1 VALTEQDCD
10 KIKMMVE
17 LGVRRYFDH
26 YLLEVFPDQVRQ
38 VVEAHDHDSSA
49 HGGISGQF
57 LRFKWTLIGFVFG
70 TGALAGTGLT
80 ALVRFLA

>member
-1 VALTEQDCD
+1 MALTDQDCE

-26 YLLEVFPDQVRQ
+26 YLLEVFPDQIHRVI
-38 VVEAHDHDSSA
+38 EAHDRDSSA
-49 HGGISGQF
+49 HGGISEKF

-80 ALVRFLA
+80 ALVRFLV

>member
-1 VALTEQDCD
+1 MTDQDCD

-26 YLLEVFPDQVRQ
+26 YLLEVFPDQIRQ
-38 VVEAHDHDSSA
+38 VIEAHDHDSFA
-49 HGGISGQF
+49 HGGIGEKF

>member
-1 VALTEQDCD
+1 MTMTDQDCE

-26 YLLEVFPDQVRQ
+26 YLLEVFPDQVHQIVRS
-38 VVEAHDHDSSA
+38 HDRDSSA
-49 HGGISGQF
+49 HGGAISQF

-70 TGALAGTGLT
+70 SGAIAGTGLT